1 MINSKFSG
9 VLFCCGQLYLAIV
22 LQITLVS
29 NNYYRQRRTAL
40 LSELLNPGCH
50 FGEGVDV
57 RNVVDYECTLRSS
70 VVNIIETVVLLLT
83 SCVPNGKLVG
93 IHFDSLGMTRISYFD
108 SLLQTSCIHRTLL
121 LVVECLLGK
130 ANGQRSFA
138 DPRYQIINT
147 LRTYLLQAPLS

>member
-1 MINSKFSG
+1 MINSKLSG
-9 VLFCCGQLYLAIV
+9 VLFCGGQLDLAIV

-29 NNYYRQRRTAL
+29 NNYYRQWRTAL

-57 RNVVDYECTLRSS
+57 SDVVDDQSTLRSS
-70 VVNIIETVVLLLT
+70 VINIIETVVLFLS

-93 IHFDSLGMTRISYFD
+93 IHFDSLGMSRISYFD
-108 SLLQTSCIHRTLL
+108 SLFKTGCIDRALL
-121 LVVECLLGK
+121 LVIERFLGK

-138 DPRYQIINT
+138 NPRYQIIKSE
-147 LRTYLLQAPLS
+147 RTYLLQARLS